1 MVRIMFK
8 IFSVI
13 LFSAILLA
21 ACTTKESTQQTVVT
35 GNGFD
40 KGSEWCSDF
49 DLTAQEAQTF
59 FDDAKELTSSE
70 YHNKYEHIGCYVKG
84 HTSYK
89 NASCDFK
96 IWAGATAELQC
107 GDKEYLL
114 GCSDCEFY
122 SPEP

>member
-8 IFSVI
+8 FFSGIF
-13 LFSAILLA
+13 FSAILLS
-21 ACTTKESTQQTVVT
+21 ACTTKESTQETIVT
-35 GNGFD
+35 GNGFEE
-40 KGSEWCSDF
+40 GSEWCSDF
-49 DLTAQEAQTF
+49 NLIEQEAQSF
-59 FDDAKELTSSE
+59 FEDAKELTSSE
-70 YHNKYEHIGCYVKG
+70 YHNEYEHIGCYVKG

-89 NASCDFK
+89 NTSCDFTV
-96 IWAGATAELQC
+96 WAGATAELQC